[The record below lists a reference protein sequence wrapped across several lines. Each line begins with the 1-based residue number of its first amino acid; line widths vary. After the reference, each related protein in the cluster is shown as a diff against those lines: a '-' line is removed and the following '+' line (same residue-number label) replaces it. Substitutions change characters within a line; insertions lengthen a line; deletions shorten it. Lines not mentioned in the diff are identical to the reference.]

1 MREQIK
7 NDISENELKIILS
20 QPQVVVVAAMLVT
33 GCGSVQCSS
42 SKMF

>member
-1 MREQIK
+1 M

-20 QPQVVVVAAMLVT
+20 QSQVLVVAAMLVT

-42 SKMF
+42 GKIF